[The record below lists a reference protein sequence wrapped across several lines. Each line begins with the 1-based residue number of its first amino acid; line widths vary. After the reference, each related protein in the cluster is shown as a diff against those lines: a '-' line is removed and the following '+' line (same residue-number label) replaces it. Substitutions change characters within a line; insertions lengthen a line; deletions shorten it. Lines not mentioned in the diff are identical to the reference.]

1 MDNDLHKPTIGLPS
15 TLPSSE
21 EDIKERI
28 ARGPPT
34 SAEDYLLRVRLE
46 ANSLPNV
53 FRASPKQLAK
63 IRSKKTGHSGENA
76 KGKRQNANPPAP
88 VPRRRPSKG
97 GATTAAST
105 GPKATPAK
113 SVAVNRTWTPTSEGF
128 AISKS
133 LRIPSCPPAS
143 KPSEV
148 WARGQLK
155 NFADLRQYLNFW
167 AAHYRAGT
175 MQQAFQLEEE
185 EGQRRRRREQK
196 TKTHGQELGAAAAVP
211 PPISPDASHLP
222 RKTDE
227 KAWMIKCVGSHFD
240 VASGSLVRPAAAAE
254 TGDGDDGANVRK
266 VPVVGT
272 APTVGLLIRLDN
284 VTCCRVLGYHVRA
297 LSELASAE
305 DGAGVASERTG
316 HYLTDCRAAWIYALL
331 ARIDLP
337 VPVATAGYIRD
348 LLRLAAKERS
358 EAQVRDERSGS
369 GTSSDARRPQPNLAV
384 LNLLI
389 LLAERYFGQSGP
401 SESE

>member
-21 EDIKERI
+21 EDIQERI

-53 FRASPKQLAK
+53 FRASPEQLAK
-63 IRSKKTGHSGENA
+63 IRSKQTGRSGGSAES
-76 KGKRQNANPPAP
+76 KRQTSNDSA
-88 VPRRRPSKG
+88 PRRSSQG

-128 AISKS
+128 AISES
-133 LRIPSCPPAS
+133 LRIPPCPPAS

-175 MQQAFQLEEE
+175 MQQAAQQER
-185 EGQRRRRREQK
+185 QHREQK
-196 TKTHGQELGAAAAVP
+196 MHNEEVAVP
-211 PPISPDASHLP
+211 TPDVSHLP

-240 VASGSLVRPAAAAE
+240 VSSASLVAE
-254 TGDGDDGANVRK
+254 T
-266 VPVVGT
+266 
-272 APTVGLLIRLDN
+272 
-284 VTCCRVLGYHVRA
+284 
-297 LSELASAE
+297 
-305 DGAGVASERTG
+305 
-316 HYLTDCRAAWIYALL
+316 
-331 ARIDLP
+331 
-337 VPVATAGYIRD
+337 
-348 LLRLAAKERS
+348 AKK
-358 EAQVRDERSGS
+358 
-369 GTSSDARRPQPNLAV
+369 
-384 LNLLI
+384 
-389 LLAERYFGQSGP
+389 
-401 SESE
+401 